1 MPTTFQEN
9 HMSFRSVVP
18 ALLPAAL
25 SLVALNCAAALVLPG
40 KAAGTAR
47 RLVMQPGEKV
57 GF

>member
-1 MPTTFQEN
+1 
-9 HMSFRSVVP
+9 MSFRSVLP
-18 ALLPAAL
+18 ALLPADL
-25 SLVALNCAAALVLPG
+25 SLLALNCAAALVLPG

>member
-1 MPTTFQEN
+1 
-9 HMSFRSVVP
+9 MSFRSVLP
-18 ALLPAAL
+18 ALLPADL
-25 SLVALNCAAALVLPG
+25 SLLALG